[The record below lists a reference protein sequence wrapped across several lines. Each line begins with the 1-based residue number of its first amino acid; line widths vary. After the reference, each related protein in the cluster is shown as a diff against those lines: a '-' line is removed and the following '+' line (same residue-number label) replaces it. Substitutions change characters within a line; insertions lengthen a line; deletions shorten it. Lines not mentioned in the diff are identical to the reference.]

1 MTANWLLAAAP
12 ILFILA
18 LMIGLRWGAVR
29 AGPLAWVAAI
39 LIANLAFGASVRL
52 LAFAQIKALLLTLD
66 VLLIVWNA
74 YLLYRVTDEGG
85 AIGIF
90 AEWVPKL
97 THDRGMQA
105 LLIGW
110 AFASFLQGVGGFG
123 VPTAVTAPLLI
134 GLGFHPIMAVA
145 IPSIGHAWS
154 VTFGSLASSFQALQS
169 ATNLSWEILA
179 APSALFLGGACLVCG
194 LGVSHLADGWRSIR
208 YHFFHILVLAVAMGG
223 AQYLLATS
231 GVWAIAGFGGGMAGL
246 GVGLV
251 IVLRKR
257 PKAGS
262 GGEPIFDRRLAL
274 ALSGY
279 AALVVIT
286 LLVQLP
292 WINELLGAIVI
303 RASFPALTTNLG
315 YTTPA
320 GFGRQIYLLRHA
332 GAILAYSSTVAYLLF
347 RRAGVL
353 EAGAWR
359 RILGDTARRMLPSSL
374 GILTLVSMAVIMNH
388 AGMTDELAN
397 GIASAV
403 GGAFPLVSSWI
414 GALGAFMTGSNTNSN
429 VVFAQLQLRT
439 AQLLSLSIPFI
450 LAAQT
455 AGGALGSVISPAKI
469 IVGTATGGLSGQEGK
484 VLWRM
489 LPYTLLLI
497 GTMSLLTFIFR
508 YG

>member
-12 ILFILA
+12 ILLILA

-29 AGPLAWVAAI
+29 AGPAAWAAAN
-39 LIANLAFGASVRL
+39 LIAYLAFGASFRL
-52 LAFAQIKALLLTLD
+52 LALAQAKALFLTLD

-85 AIGIF
+85 AIRIF

-134 GLGFHPIMAVA
+134 GLGFQPITAVA
-145 IPSIGHAWS
+145 IPSVGHAWS

-169 ATNLSWEILA
+169 ATNLPWDLLA
-179 APSALFLGGACLVCG
+179 SPSALLLGFACLVCG

-208 YHFFHILVLAVAMGG
+208 NHFFAILILAIAMGG
-223 AQYLLATS
+223 AQYMLAVS
-231 GVWAIAGFGGGMAGL
+231 GMWSIAGLGGGMAGL
-246 GVGLV
+246 AVGLV
-251 IVLRKR
+251 LILRKR
-257 PKAGS
+257 PAA
-262 GGEPIFDRRLAL
+262 GGEREPVFDRQLAL

-303 RASFPALTTNLG
+303 RASFPALTTSLG
-315 YTTPA
+315 YTTPP
-320 GFGRQIYLLRHA
+320 GYGRQIVLLRHA
-332 GAILAYSSTVAYLLF
+332 GAILAYSSTVAYLLY
-347 RRAGVL
+347 RRAGAL
-353 EAGAWR
+353 EPGAWR
-359 RILGDTARRMLPSSL
+359 RILGNTTRRMLPSSF
-374 GILTLVSMAVIMNH
+374 GILMLVSMAVIMSH
-388 AGMTDELAN
+388 AGMTDELAS

-439 AQLLSLSIPFI
+439 AQLLNLSIPFI

-455 AGGALGSVISPAKI
+455 AGGALGSVIAPAKI

-484 VLWRM
+484 VLRRM

-508 YG
+508 RG